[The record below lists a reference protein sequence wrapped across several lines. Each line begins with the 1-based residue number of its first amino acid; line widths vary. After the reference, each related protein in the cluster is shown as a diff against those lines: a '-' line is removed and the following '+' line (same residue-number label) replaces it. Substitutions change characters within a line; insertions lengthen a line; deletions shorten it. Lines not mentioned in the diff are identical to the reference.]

1 MYQAVS
7 AEGLVLAQVANV
19 IGAGGKDEG
28 WIVWLPHR
36 PHRPPEPPP
45 GRYATAEEAMVAAE
59 VGLDA
64 G

>member
-36 PHRPPEPPP
+36 PHRPSEPLA
-45 GRYATAEEAMVAAE
+45 RYATAEEAMVAAE
-59 VGLDA
+59 FGLDD